1 MKMTNIEFA
10 KMIETRNSNY
20 ESVVRNA
27 NAELQLSEEQ
37 ITELVEF
44 NNKYQHIF
52 ITALKMAKNAEEA
65 WTAFDRARSL
75 GMEKMKEM
83 LSSENF
89 AKITKQMS
97 DAKVDEMM
105 KTVFESLEYI
115 DERTYRAKQ
124 IALQANIEF
133 LAKEA
138 GIAL

>member
-133 LAKEA
+133 MAKEA

>member
-115 DERTYRAKQ
+115 DERTYRAKE

-133 LAKEA
+133 MAKEA